1 VSPTLSFL
9 RQALRNPVQTAA
21 FWPSSQRLGTAMARQ
36 IPQGSGPVIELGAG
50 TGAVT
55 RMLLRQGVAAS
66 SLLAVEK
73 NPMLCRTLEA
83 RFPEVRVAQGDACGL
98 RALVWRAHAVQERSV
113 RAVVSGLG
121 IRAMGLED
129 QARICEEVF
138 ALLSADGILVQ
149 FTYGLRP
156 PLDSWLQAEFGLL
169 VRKTDVVL
177 GNFPPAA
184 VYVYSRSGDP
194 AWAGLPQARS
204 GTR

>member
-1 VSPTLSFL
+1 
-9 RQALRNPVQTAA
+9 
-21 FWPSSQRLGTAMARQ
+21 
-36 IPQGSGPVIELGAG
+36 
-50 TGAVT
+50 
-55 RMLLRQGVAAS
+55 
-66 SLLAVEK
+66 
-73 NPMLCRTLEA
+73 
-83 RFPEVRVAQGDACGL
+83 VAQGDACGL